1 MLAMG
6 GIPVAAIENANH
18 VVAHVGKG
26 LEEFDE
32 SMFIIDL
39 LFFGIVSPVRREAF
53 GKQRMVDANL

>member
-1 MLAMG
+1 MFAMG
-6 GIPVAAIENANH
+6 GIPVAAIEDANY

-39 LFFGIVSPVRREAF
+39 LFLALLVP
-53 GKQRMVDANL
+53 